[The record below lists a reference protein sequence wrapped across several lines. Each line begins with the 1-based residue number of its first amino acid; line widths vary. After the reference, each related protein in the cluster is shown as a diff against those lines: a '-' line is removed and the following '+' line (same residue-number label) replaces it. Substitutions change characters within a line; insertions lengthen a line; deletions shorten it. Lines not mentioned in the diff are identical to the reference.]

1 MLSDQLFG
9 VLIHFGKQFRHFYKQ
24 GKKAF
29 LTSGL
34 ALHGRME
41 ALQNK
46 NTNVCYYQDRLAL
59 TRYFRAAFTLACS
72 IQARSNSNATLAR
85 IRYYRA
91 AIRTRSNSNAS
102 LAPLITWL
110 ARVKYGNSITTGN

>member
-9 VLIHFGKQFRHFYKQ
+9 VLIRFGKQFRHFYKQ

-46 NTNVCYYQDRLAL
+46 KYKRLL
-59 TRYFRAAFTLACS
+59 LSKTLGVRCA
-72 IQARSNSNATLAR
+72 ISNDFIL
-85 IRYYRA
+85 
-91 AIRTRSNSNAS
+91 
-102 LAPLITWL
+102 
-110 ARVKYGNSITTGN
+110 